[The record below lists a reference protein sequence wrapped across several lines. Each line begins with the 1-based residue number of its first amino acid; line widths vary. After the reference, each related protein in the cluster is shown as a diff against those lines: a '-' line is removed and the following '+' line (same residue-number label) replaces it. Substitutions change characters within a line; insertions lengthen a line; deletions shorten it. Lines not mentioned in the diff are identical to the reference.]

1 MKKRKNSAGRR
12 FIRSRWHVFLVLF
25 LQMVFL
31 GYILISG
38 SRISQAVL
46 YALTAVSILSCLV
59 ILSGKGENAY
69 KLTWIFWILVLPI
82 FGGFFYMVLQSQ
94 WSKKSFTRRAAEA
107 EKRSKEHA
115 KLPEEYVLSGEA
127 LAKEGKPVMRYLSEH
142 VGYPTYRT
150 DEVTFFSS
158 GEEMHDA
165 LLAALSRAEKYIFLE
180 YFIIE
185 EGEMWHSILNILE
198 EKAKAGVLVRV
209 LYDDVGCFT
218 HLPRH
223 YHKRLRAMGI
233 EAAAFH
239 PFVSLFS
246 IEQNN
251 RDHRKIA
258 VVDGHTAFTGGVNIA
273 DEYVNKVEKFGHWK
287 DAACLVR
294 GGGAWSF
301 TLMFLEMWELSEK
314 TKEDLS
320 AFRTAL
326 PLPSSLSCGL
336 VTPYADSPMDNEHVG
351 ENVYLSLIRT
361 ARKYVYI
368 TTPYLIISDTMQNAL
383 TLAAKSGVDVRI
395 ITPGKWDKRIVHT
408 VTRSYY
414 RDLVDAGVKVY
425 EYTPGFLHAKTLVS
439 DDAVGTVGSVNF
451 DYRSL
456 YLHFECG
463 TVIAEREA
471 VLRMKEDFLQTLAK
485 CAAVSPVERRGE
497 SILFRLWQAVLRLL
511 APLL

>member
-1 MKKRKNSAGRR
+1 M
-12 FIRSRWHVFLVLF
+12 RSRWPVFLVLL
-25 LQMVFL
+25 LQMLFL
-31 GYILISG
+31 GYILVSG
-38 SRISQAVL
+38 SRISQAFL
-46 YALTAVSILSCLV
+46 YTLTGVSILSCLV

-94 WSKKSFTRRAAEA
+94 WSKKSFARRAKEAEA
-107 EKRSKEHA
+107 RSKAHVH
-115 KLPEEYVLSGEA
+115 LPEGHILSPEELEKAGIPA
-127 LAKEGKPVMRYLSEH
+127 LRYLSGS
-142 VGYPTYRT
+142 VGFPAYRT
-150 DEVTFFSS
+150 ESVTFFPS
-158 GEEMHDA
+158 GEEMHEA
-165 LLAALSRAEKYIFLE
+165 LLRELACAEKYIFLE

-185 EGEMWHSILNILE
+185 EGEMWSSILDILE
-198 EKAKAGVLVRV
+198 RKAKEGVLVRV

-218 HLPRH
+218 HLSRH
-223 YHKRLRAMGI
+223 YYKKLRALGI

-258 VVDGHTAFTGGVNIA
+258 VIDGHTAFTGGVNIA
-273 DEYVNKVEKFGHWK
+273 DEYINRVERFGHWK
-287 DAACLVR
+287 DAACLVK
-294 GGGAWSF
+294 GGAAWPF
-301 TLMFLEMWELSEK
+301 TLMFLEMWELTKK
-314 TKEDLS
+314 TREDC
-320 AFRTAL
+320 AAYRPYL
-326 PLPSSLSCGL
+326 PLPSTEAHGV
-336 VTPYADSPMDNEHVG
+336 VTPYADSPMDNENVG
-351 ENVYLSLIRT
+351 ENVYLSLIRS
-361 ARKYVYI
+361 AKRYVYI

-383 TLAAKSGVDVRI
+383 TLAAKSGVDVRV

-414 RDLVDAGVKVY
+414 GDLVAAGVRVY

-439 DDAVGTVGSVNF
+439 DDTVATVGSVNF

-463 TVIAEREA
+463 AVIAEREA
-471 VLRMKEDFLQTLAK
+471 VLHIKADFLQTLAK
-485 CAAVSPVERRGE
+485 CAPASPSPKREGNF
-497 SILFRLWQAVLRLL
+497 LFRLWQALLRLL